1 MLVQIWTC
9 VQRIRVKTRPANAPD
24 GYSNID
30 AEIDGKLYEFKSPE
44 EPKGKPK
51 PGRELAFIESN
62 LRGAKKQFGNQF
74 DEFTGGRLQYDGPI
88 RVVLSLRYRDVPMDA
103 AINETV
109 RRMGQHS
116 IDEVIVVSESGQ
128 IFRLKR

>member
-1 MLVQIWTC
+1 MK
-9 VQRIRVKTRPANAPD
+9 VKPRPANAPD

-44 EPKGKPK
+44 EPKDRPR

-62 LRGAKKQFGNQF
+62 LRGAKRQFGNQF
-74 DEFTGGRLQYDGPI
+74 DGSTGGQLQYDGPI
-88 RVVLSLRYRDVPMDA
+88 RVVLSLRYRDVDLDA

-109 RRMGQHS
+109 RRMRQHS